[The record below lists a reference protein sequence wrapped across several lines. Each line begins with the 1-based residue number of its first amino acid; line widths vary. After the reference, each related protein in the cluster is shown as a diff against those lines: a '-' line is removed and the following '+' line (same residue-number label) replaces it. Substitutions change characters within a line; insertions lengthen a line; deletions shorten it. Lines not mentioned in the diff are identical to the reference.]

1 MTAWQ
6 RGGQGIQS
14 HRIHS
19 DDKGVLPRE
28 DALSR
33 LVASWATGMPCAS
46 ARVACAARNRNGHP
60 RTDGCLPWGARLGAP
75 GAVRPRRW
83 DQ

>member
-60 RTDGCLPWGARLGAP
+60 RTGGCLPWVPVREHLARVG
-75 GAVRPRRW
+75 PRRW